1 MWDNSPTTEAP
12 ATLFEDYLDETMKR
26 MPPTLFSRLL
36 ISLVGMSAL
45 VTIAGCSSGNSMTTA
60 PTATGIVICEKLE
73 SFPSGHFSCIR
84 IHNGYKFP
92 SLPERATFFTFAQIP
107 GTKDGLRFQ
116 YKIKDSD
123 GSEIDAT
130 PPKWLDGLANP
141 AFSHKVAAEFANVE
155 FKHAGQYD
163 IVLEVNSQ
171 PVGKTSLIVEQGS
184 ALNQNAAPANPGGG
198 K

>member
-1 MWDNSPTTEAP
+1 MEPRLRCLKITSMRPMN
-12 ATLFEDYLDETMKR
+12 R
-26 MPPTLFSRLL
+26 MLPTLFLRFL
-36 ISLVGMSAL
+36 IALIGMSASMA
-45 VTIAGCSSGNSMTTA
+45 IAGCSNGNGMTTA
-60 PTATGIVICEKLE
+60 PAATGIVICEKLE

-92 SLPERATFFTFAQIP
+92 SLPERATFYTFAQIP

-155 FKHAGQYD
+155 FNHAGQYD

-171 PVGKTSLIVEQGS
+171 PVGKTSLIIEQGS
-184 ALNQNAAPANPGGG
+184 APNQSAAPPNPDGG